1 MRANYIYLRVVF
13 RVWSRYVLAI
23 IGNSGAV
30 LSIERM
36 VAEKYKSELVF
47 ALGVDQQIEDVY
59 RHPPIPS
66 KPTYFMKFQGTVSL
80 AQNSS
85 VFANDSHSC
94 FSTTYYIILYSHFY
108 ANFYFIFIKY
118 WRDKLELLQGLIL
131 NSSISYLNIL
141 V

>member
-1 MRANYIYLRVVF
+1 M
-13 RVWSRYVLAI
+13 
-23 IGNSGAV
+23 
-30 LSIERM
+30 SIERM
-36 VAEKYKSELVF
+36 VAEKYNSELVF

-94 FSTTYYIILYSHFY
+94 FSTIYYLYYIAIFML
-108 ANFYFIFIKY
+108 IFI
-118 WRDKLELLQGLIL
+118 LFL
-131 NSSISYLNIL
+131 
-141 V
+141 